1 MKNYSR
7 SPILIFNTVIL
18 FFYHL
23 LITTFIFLLPCFNF
37 SVDIEFRYFNNFF
50 AFVNMSF
57 CMYVCVYVSS
67 SMYICIFVV
76 DMVWRPKWSLNIFLN
91 YPLLYVL
98 KWACLAEPGTHRFS
112 LAGHQACGM
121 CLSLS
126 LRAGITVDHTMLNF
140 FHRWW
145 ESTHRSLWRWKK
157 HFTHWASP

>member
-91 YPLLYVL
+91 YPLPYFWDRVSQWTWTSPFSETCWPEGSTGLSFNFQFCEYRYVRL
-98 KWACLAEPGTHRFS
+98 CMKSIR
-112 LAGHQACGM
+112 
-121 CLSLS
+121 
-126 LRAGITVDHTMLNF
+126 V
-140 FHRWW
+140 
-145 ESTHRSLWRWKK
+145 
-157 HFTHWASP
+157 